1 MSKSQ
6 GTRDFTVN
14 SSSNVRD
21 AMSLINE
28 NGIGIVF
35 VISEGNI
42 IGSLTD
48 GDIRRYILSGGD
60 IQLSVKGA
68 MNENPHLL
76 SEKESDNIPRNI
88 IPNFGN
94 IMVPI
99 IDENKKIIDIK
110 VISSAGES
118 VSLKDNPSEFKE
130 TRSVNSV
137 AIIGGAGYLGS
148 VLSRLLLSQG
158 YRVSVLDNLLYGSQ
172 GIDNLIEN
180 ENFIHI
186 NGSMDKISD
195 IVKTIRDADAV
206 VHLGAIVGDPASEI
220 DPSNTLSINLHSTK
234 IVADVCKFYNINRF
248 IFASTCSVYGKS
260 DGSQGITEEAP
271 MNPVSLYA
279 RTKIESEKILISMTG
294 KNFSPT
300 ILRFSTLFGLSQR
313 MRFDLVVNVLCAK
326 AYFDNKITI
335 FGGEQY
341 RPMLSTHDAS
351 RSIIACLKSPLKNV
365 SGEVFNVG
373 NSNLNYKIIEIGR
386 AIKEKLPSA
395 AIEITKDDVDTRD
408 YNVNFDK
415 IKRLTNFSTEVSLQ
429 EGIETIIEAF
439 EKGNFKDYNNKVYSN
454 YLSLSD

>member
-1 MSKSQ
+1 MSKPL

-35 VISEGNI
+35 VISEGSI

-60 IQLSVKGA
+60 IQLSVEGA

-110 VISSAGES
+110 VISSVGES
-118 VSLKDNPSEFKE
+118 ISLKENPSEFKE

-148 VLSRLLLSQG
+148 VLSRQLLARG
-158 YRVSVLDNLLYGSQ
+158 YKVIVLDNLLYGSY

-260 DGSQGITEEAP
+260 DGYCG
-271 MNPVSLYA
+271 
-279 RTKIESEKILISMTG
+279 
-294 KNFSPT
+294 
-300 ILRFSTLFGLSQR
+300 
-313 MRFDLVVNVLCAK
+313 
-326 AYFDNKITI
+326 
-335 FGGEQY
+335 
-341 RPMLSTHDAS
+341 
-351 RSIIACLKSPLKNV
+351 
-365 SGEVFNVG
+365 
-373 NSNLNYKIIEIGR
+373 
-386 AIKEKLPSA
+386 
-395 AIEITKDDVDTRD
+395 
-408 YNVNFDK
+408 
-415 IKRLTNFSTEVSLQ
+415 
-429 EGIETIIEAF
+429 
-439 EKGNFKDYNNKVYSN
+439 
-454 YLSLSD
+454 